1 MKISQAL
8 WLSGLLLCSAAQAA
22 GEPESC
28 HEVRLADV
36 GWSDLNVTNAMTRY
50 LLRALGYE
58 TEVLRLSLPQTY
70 EALARN
76 EADVFL
82 GNWMPA
88 QTKLS
93 QAYIDAGTL
102 ERLHANL
109 EGARYTLAVP
119 QYVYDA
125 GVKNVADIARYA
137 DRFGHTL
144 YGIEPGNDG
153 NALVKKMIANDA
165 FGLGA
170 FTLDESSEQD
180 MLAQVRMKELLDRQW
195 IVFLGWEPHPMNIR
209 HKLAY
214 LDGGDDYFGPHQ
226 GGATVYTV
234 VRKGYAQQCP
244 NVARLLGNL
253 VFSLDM
259 ENQLMD
265 RVLNEKDNPRRAA
278 RLWLQRNPEQLETWL
293 KGVVTRGGTPGN
305 LAIKASLAQ

>member
-8 WLSGLLLCSAAQAA
+8 WLSGLLLSSTVQA
-22 GEPESC
+22 GEAESC
-28 HEVRLADV
+28 QQVRLADV
-36 GWSDLNVTNAMTRY
+36 GWSDLNITNAMTRY
-50 LLRALGYE
+50 LLSALGYE

-70 EALARN
+70 DALAAG

-88 QTKLS
+88 QAKLS
-93 QAYIDAGTL
+93 QPMVDAGAV

-119 QYVYDA
+119 QYVYEA
-125 GVKNVADIARYA
+125 GVKNFADIARFA
-137 DRFGHTL
+137 ERFDRTI

-153 NALVKKMIANDA
+153 NALVKKMIASNA
-165 FGLGA
+165 FGLGD
-170 FTLDESSEQD
+170 FRLDESSEQG
-180 MLAQVRMKELLDRQW
+180 MLTQVRMKELLDRQW
-195 IVFLGWEPHPMNIR
+195 IVFLGWEPHPMNVR

-214 LDGGDDYFGPHQ
+214 LDGGDDYFGPNQ

-253 VFSLDM
+253 EFSLDM

-265 RVLNEKDNPRRAA
+265 RVLNEKDNPRRAV
-278 RLWLQRNPEQLETWL
+278 RNWLKRNPERLDAWL
-293 KGVVTRGGTPGN
+293 KGVATRSGAPGN
-305 LAIKASLAQ
+305 VAVKASLAN

>member
-1 MKISQAL
+1 MKISPAL
-8 WLSGLLLCSAAQAA
+8 WLSGLLLSAAVQA
-22 GEPESC
+22 GEAENC
-28 HEVRLADV
+28 QQVRLADV
-36 GWSDLNVTNAMTRY
+36 GWSDLNITNATARY
-50 LLRALGYE
+50 LLSVLGYE

-70 EALARN
+70 DALAAG
-76 EADVFL
+76 EADAFL

-88 QTKLS
+88 QAKLS
-93 QAYIDAGTL
+93 QSLVDAGAI

-125 GVKNVADIARYA
+125 GVKNFADIARFA
-137 DRFGHTL
+137 ERFDHTL

-153 NALVKKMIANDA
+153 NALVKKMIASNA
-165 FGLGA
+165 FGLGD
-170 FTLDESSEQD
+170 FKLDESSEQG
-180 MLAQVRMKELLDRQW
+180 MLTQVRMKELLDHQW
-195 IVFLGWEPHPMNIR
+195 IVFLGWEPHPMNVR

-214 LDGGDDYFGPHQ
+214 LDGGDEYFGPNQ

-265 RVLNEKDNPRRAA
+265 RVLNEKDNPRRAV
-278 RLWLQRNPEQLETWL
+278 RNWLKRNPERLDAWL
-293 KGVVTRGGTPGN
+293 KGVATRSGAPGN
-305 LAIKASLAQ
+305 VAVKASLAN

>member
-1 MKISQAL
+1 MKIPQAL
-8 WLSGLLLCSAAQAA
+8 WLSGLLLSSTVQA
-22 GEPESC
+22 GEAESC
-28 HEVRLADV
+28 QQVRLADV
-36 GWSDLNVTNAMTRY
+36 GWSDLNITNATARY
-50 LLRALGYE
+50 LLSALGYE

-70 EALARN
+70 DALAAG

-88 QTKLS
+88 QAKLS
-93 QAYIDAGTL
+93 QPLVDAGTV

-109 EGARYTLAVP
+109 QGARYTLAVP

-125 GVKNVADIARYA
+125 GVKNVADIARFA
-137 DRFGHTL
+137 DRFDHTL

-153 NALVKKMIANDA
+153 NALVKKMIASNA
-165 FGLGA
+165 FGLGD
-170 FTLDESSEQD
+170 FKLDESSEQG
-180 MLAQVRMKELLDRQW
+180 MLTQVRMKELLDHQW
-195 IVFLGWEPHPMNIR
+195 IVFLGWEPHPMNVR

-214 LDGGDDYFGPHQ
+214 LDGGDDYFGQNQ

-253 VFSLDM
+253 EFSLDM

-265 RVLNEKDNPRRAA
+265 RVLNEKDNPRRAV
-278 RLWLQRNPEQLETWL
+278 RNWIKRNPERLDAWL
-293 KGVVTRGGTPGN
+293 KGVATRSGAPGS
-305 LAIKASLAQ
+305 AAVKASLAN

>member
-1 MKISQAL
+1 MKIYPAL
-8 WLSGLLLCSAAQAA
+8 WLSGLLLSAAVQA
-22 GEPESC
+22 GEAENC
-28 HEVRLADV
+28 QQVRLADV
-36 GWSDLNVTNAMTRY
+36 GWSDLNITNATARY
-50 LLRALGYE
+50 LLSALGYE

-70 EALARN
+70 DALAAG

-88 QTKLS
+88 QAKLS
-93 QAYIDAGTL
+93 QPRVDAGAV

-125 GVKNVADIARYA
+125 GVKNFADIARFA
-137 DRFGHTL
+137 ERFDHTL

-153 NALVKKMIANDA
+153 NALVKKMIASNA
-165 FGLGA
+165 FGLGD
-170 FTLDESSEQD
+170 FKLDESSEQG
-180 MLAQVRMKELLDRQW
+180 MLTQVRMKELLDHQW
-195 IVFLGWEPHPMNIR
+195 IVFLGWEPHPMNVR

-214 LDGGDDYFGPHQ
+214 LDGGDEYFGPNQ
-226 GGATVYTV
+226 GGATVYTL

-265 RVLNEKDNPRRAA
+265 RVLNEKDNPRRAV
-278 RLWLQRNPEQLETWL
+278 RNWLKRNPERLEAWL
-293 KGVVTRGGTPGN
+293 KGVATRSGAPGN
-305 LAIKASLAQ
+305 VAVKASLAN

>member
-1 MKISQAL
+1 MKISPAL
-8 WLSGLLLCSAAQAA
+8 WLSGLLLSAAVQA
-22 GEPESC
+22 GEAENC
-28 HEVRLADV
+28 QQVRLADV
-36 GWSDLNVTNAMTRY
+36 GWSDLNITNATARY
-50 LLRALGYE
+50 LLSVLGYE

-70 EALARN
+70 DALAAG

-88 QTKLS
+88 QAKLS
-93 QAYIDAGTL
+93 QPLVDAGAV
-102 ERLHANL
+102 ERLHTNL

-125 GVKNVADIARYA
+125 GVKNFADIARFA
-137 DRFGHTL
+137 ERFDHTL

-153 NALVKKMIANDA
+153 NALVKKMIASNA
-165 FGLGA
+165 FGLGD
-170 FTLDESSEQD
+170 FKLDESSEQG
-180 MLAQVRMKELLDRQW
+180 MLTQVRMKELLDHQW
-195 IVFLGWEPHPMNIR
+195 IVFLGWEPHPMNVR
-209 HKLAY
+209 YKLAY
-214 LDGGDDYFGPHQ
+214 LDGGDEYFGPNQ

-265 RVLNEKDNPRRAA
+265 RVLNEKDNPRRAV
-278 RLWLQRNPEQLETWL
+278 RNWLKRNPERLDAWV
-293 KGVVTRGGTPGN
+293 KGVATRSGAPGN
-305 LAIKASLAQ
+305 VAVKASLAD

>member
-1 MKISQAL
+1 MKIFQAL
-8 WLSGLLLCSAAQAA
+8 WLSGLLLSSTVQA
-22 GEPESC
+22 GEAESC
-28 HEVRLADV
+28 QQVRLADV
-36 GWSDLNVTNAMTRY
+36 GWSDLNITNATARY
-50 LLRALGYE
+50 LLSALGYE

-70 EALARN
+70 DALAAG

-88 QTKLS
+88 QAKLS
-93 QAYIDAGTL
+93 QPLVDAGAV

-109 EGARYTLAVP
+109 QGARYTLAVP

-125 GVKNVADIARYA
+125 GVKNVADIARFA
-137 DRFGHTL
+137 DRFDHTL

-153 NALVKKMIANDA
+153 NALVKKMIASNA
-165 FGLGA
+165 FGLGD
-170 FTLDESSEQD
+170 FRLDESSEQG
-180 MLAQVRMKELLDRQW
+180 MLTQVRMKELLDHQW
-195 IVFLGWEPHPMNIR
+195 IVFLGWEPHPMNVR

-214 LDGGDDYFGPHQ
+214 LDGGDDYFGPNQ

-253 VFSLDM
+253 EFSLDM

-265 RVLNEKDNPRRAA
+265 RVLNEKDNPRRAV
-278 RLWLQRNPEQLETWL
+278 RNWIKRNPERLDAWL
-293 KGVVTRGGTPGN
+293 KGVATRSGAPGS
-305 LAIKASLAQ
+305 AAVKASLAN

>member
-8 WLSGLLLCSAAQAA
+8 WLSGLLLSSTVQA
-22 GEPESC
+22 GEAESC
-28 HEVRLADV
+28 QQVRLADV
-36 GWSDLNVTNAMTRY
+36 GWSDLNITNAMTRY
-50 LLRALGYE
+50 LLSALGYE

-70 EALARN
+70 DALAAG

-88 QTKLS
+88 QAKLS
-93 QAYIDAGTL
+93 QPMVDAGAV

-119 QYVYDA
+119 QYVYEA
-125 GVKNVADIARYA
+125 GVKNFADIARFA
-137 DRFGHTL
+137 ERFDRTI

-153 NALVKKMIANDA
+153 NALVKKMIASNA
-165 FGLGA
+165 FGLGD
-170 FTLDESSEQD
+170 FRLDESSEQG
-180 MLAQVRMKELLDRQW
+180 MLTQVRMKELLDRQW
-195 IVFLGWEPHPMNIR
+195 IVFLGWEPHPMNVR

-214 LDGGDDYFGPHQ
+214 LDGGDDYFGPDQ

-253 VFSLDM
+253 EFSLDM

-265 RVLNEKDNPRRAA
+265 RGLNEKDNPRRAV
-278 RLWLQRNPEQLETWL
+278 RNWLKRNPERLDAWL
-293 KGVVTRGGTPGN
+293 KGVATRSGAPGN
-305 LAIKASLAQ
+305 VAVKASLAN

>member
-1 MKISQAL
+1 MKISPAL
-8 WLSGLLLCSAAQAA
+8 WLSGLLLSAAVQA
-22 GEPESC
+22 GEAENC
-28 HEVRLADV
+28 QQVRLADV
-36 GWSDLNVTNAMTRY
+36 GWSDLNITNATARY
-50 LLRALGYE
+50 LLSALGYE

-70 EALARN
+70 DALAAG

-88 QTKLS
+88 QAKLS
-93 QAYIDAGTL
+93 QPQVDAGAV

-125 GVKNVADIARYA
+125 GVKNFADIARFA
-137 DRFGHTL
+137 ERFDHTL

-153 NALVKKMIANDA
+153 NALVKKMIASNA
-165 FGLGA
+165 FGLGD
-170 FTLDESSEQD
+170 FKLDESSEQG
-180 MLAQVRMKELLDRQW
+180 MLTQVRMKELLDHQW
-195 IVFLGWEPHPMNIR
+195 IVFLGWEPHPMNVR

-214 LDGGDDYFGPHQ
+214 LDGGDEYFGPNQ

-234 VRKGYAQQCP
+234 VRKGYAQQCS

-265 RVLNEKDNPRRAA
+265 RVLNEKDNPRRAV
-278 RLWLQRNPEQLETWL
+278 RNWLKHNPERLDAWL
-293 KGVVTRGGTPGN
+293 KGVATRSGAPGN
-305 LAIKASLAQ
+305 VAVKASLAN

>member
-1 MKISQAL
+1 MKTSPAL
-8 WLSGLLLCSAAQAA
+8 WLSGLLLSAAVQA
-22 GEPESC
+22 GEAENC
-28 HEVRLADV
+28 QQVRLADV
-36 GWSDLNVTNAMTRY
+36 GWSDLNITNATARY
-50 LLRALGYE
+50 LLSALGYE

-70 EALARN
+70 DALAAG

-88 QTKLS
+88 QAKLS
-93 QAYIDAGTL
+93 QPQVDAGAV

-125 GVKNVADIARYA
+125 GVKNFADIARFA
-137 DRFGHTL
+137 ERFDHTL

-153 NALVKKMIANDA
+153 NALVKKMIASNS
-165 FGLGA
+165 FGLGD
-170 FTLDESSEQD
+170 FKLDESSEQG
-180 MLAQVRMKELLDRQW
+180 MLTQVRMKELLDHQW
-195 IVFLGWEPHPMNIR
+195 IVFLGWEPHPMNVR

-214 LDGGDDYFGPHQ
+214 LDGGDEYFGPNQ

-234 VRKGYAQQCP
+234 VRKGYAQQCS

-265 RVLNEKDNPRRAA
+265 RVLNEKDNPRRAV
-278 RLWLQRNPEQLETWL
+278 RNWLKRNPERLEAWL
-293 KGVVTRGGTPGN
+293 KGVATRSGAPGN
-305 LAIKASLAQ
+305 VAVKASLAN

>member
-8 WLSGLLLCSAAQAA
+8 WLSGLLLSSTVQA
-22 GEPESC
+22 GEAESC
-28 HEVRLADV
+28 QQVRLTDV
-36 GWSDLNVTNAMTRY
+36 GWSDLNITNATARY
-50 LLRALGYE
+50 LLSALGYE

-70 EALARN
+70 DALAAG
-76 EADVFL
+76 ETDVFL

-88 QTKLS
+88 QAKLS
-93 QAYIDAGTL
+93 QPLVDAGAV

-109 EGARYTLAVP
+109 QGARYTLAVP

-125 GVKNVADIARYA
+125 GVKNVADIARFA
-137 DRFGHTL
+137 DRFDHTL

-153 NALVKKMIANDA
+153 NALVKKMIASNA
-165 FGLGA
+165 FGLVD
-170 FTLDESSEQD
+170 FRLDESSEQG
-180 MLAQVRMKELLDRQW
+180 MLTQVRMKELLDHQW
-195 IVFLGWEPHPMNIR
+195 IVFLGWEPHPMNVR

-214 LDGGDDYFGPHQ
+214 LDGGDDYFGPNQ

-253 VFSLDM
+253 EFSLDM

-265 RVLNEKDNPRRAA
+265 RVLNEKDNPRRAI
-278 RLWLQRNPEQLETWL
+278 RNWLKRNPERLDAWL
-293 KGVVTRGGTPGN
+293 KGVATRSGAPGS
-305 LAIKASLAQ
+305 AAVKASLAN

>member
-1 MKISQAL
+1 MKISPAL
-8 WLSGLLLCSAAQAA
+8 WLSGLLLSAAVQA
-22 GEPESC
+22 GEAENC
-28 HEVRLADV
+28 QQVRLADV
-36 GWSDLNVTNAMTRY
+36 GWSDLNITNATARY
-50 LLRALGYE
+50 LLSVLGYE

-70 EALARN
+70 DALAAG
-76 EADVFL
+76 EADAFL

-88 QTKLS
+88 QAKLS
-93 QAYIDAGTL
+93 QSLVDAGAI

-125 GVKNVADIARYA
+125 GVKNFADIARFA
-137 DRFGHTL
+137 ERFDHTL

-153 NALVKKMIANDA
+153 NALVKKMIASNA
-165 FGLGA
+165 FGLGD
-170 FTLDESSEQD
+170 FKLDESSEQG
-180 MLAQVRMKELLDRQW
+180 MLTQVRMKELLDHQW
-195 IVFLGWEPHPMNIR
+195 IVFLGWEPHPMNVR

-214 LDGGDDYFGPHQ
+214 LDGGDEYFGPNQ

-234 VRKGYAQQCP
+234 VRKGYAQRCP

-265 RVLNEKDNPRRAA
+265 RVLNEKDNPRRAV
-278 RLWLQRNPEQLETWL
+278 RNWLKRNPERLDAWL
-293 KGVVTRGGTPGN
+293 KGVATRSGAPGN
-305 LAIKASLAQ
+305 VAVKASLAD

>member
-8 WLSGLLLCSAAQAA
+8 WLSGLLLSSTVQA
-22 GEPESC
+22 GEAESC
-28 HEVRLADV
+28 QQVRLADV
-36 GWSDLNVTNAMTRY
+36 GWSDLNITNAMTRY
-50 LLRALGYE
+50 LLSALGYE

-70 EALARN
+70 DALAAG

-88 QTKLS
+88 QAKLS
-93 QAYIDAGTL
+93 QPMVDAGAV

-119 QYVYDA
+119 QYVYEA
-125 GVKNVADIARYA
+125 GVKNFADIARFA
-137 DRFGHTL
+137 ERFDRTI

-153 NALVKKMIANDA
+153 NALVKKMIASNA
-165 FGLGA
+165 FGLGD
-170 FTLDESSEQD
+170 FRLDESSEQG
-180 MLAQVRMKELLDRQW
+180 MLTQVRMKELLDQQW
-195 IVFLGWEPHPMNIR
+195 IVFLGWEPHPMNVR

-214 LDGGDDYFGPHQ
+214 LDGGDDYFGPNQ

-253 VFSLDM
+253 EFSLDM

-265 RVLNEKDNPRRAA
+265 RVLNEKDNPRRAV
-278 RLWLQRNPEQLETWL
+278 RNWLKRNPERLDAWL
-293 KGVVTRGGTPGN
+293 KGVATRSGAPGN
-305 LAIKASLAQ
+305 VAVKASLAN

>member
-1 MKISQAL
+1 MKIPQAL
-8 WLSGLLLCSAAQAA
+8 WLSGLLLSSTVQA
-22 GEPESC
+22 GEAESC
-28 HEVRLADV
+28 QQVRLADV
-36 GWSDLNVTNAMTRY
+36 GWSDLNITNATARY
-50 LLRALGYE
+50 LLSALGYE

-70 EALARN
+70 DALAAG

-88 QTKLS
+88 QAKLS
-93 QAYIDAGTL
+93 QPLVDAGTV

-109 EGARYTLAVP
+109 QGARYTLAVP

-125 GVKNVADIARYA
+125 GVKNVADIARFA
-137 DRFGHTL
+137 DRFDHTL

-153 NALVKKMIANDA
+153 NALVKKMIASNA
-165 FGLGA
+165 FGLGD
-170 FTLDESSEQD
+170 FRLDESSEQG
-180 MLAQVRMKELLDRQW
+180 MLTQVRMKELLDHQW
-195 IVFLGWEPHPMNIR
+195 IVFLGWEPHPMNVR

-214 LDGGDDYFGPHQ
+214 LDGGDDYFGPNQ

-253 VFSLDM
+253 EFSLDM

-265 RVLNEKDNPRRAA
+265 RVLNEKDNPRRAV
-278 RLWLQRNPEQLETWL
+278 RNWIKRNPERLDAWL
-293 KGVVTRGGTPGN
+293 KGVATRSGAPGS
-305 LAIKASLAQ
+305 AAVKASLAN

>member
-1 MKISQAL
+1 MKIFQAL
-8 WLSGLLLCSAAQAA
+8 WLSGLLLSSTVQA
-22 GEPESC
+22 GEAESC
-28 HEVRLADV
+28 QQVRLADV
-36 GWSDLNVTNAMTRY
+36 GWSDLNITNATARY
-50 LLRALGYE
+50 LLSALGYK

-70 EALARN
+70 DALAAG

-88 QTKLS
+88 QAKLS
-93 QAYIDAGTL
+93 QPLVDAGAV

-109 EGARYTLAVP
+109 QGARYTLAVP

-125 GVKNVADIARYA
+125 GVKNVADIARFA
-137 DRFGHTL
+137 DRFDHTL

-153 NALVKKMIANDA
+153 NALVKKMIASNA
-165 FGLGA
+165 FGLGD
-170 FTLDESSEQD
+170 FRLDESSEQG
-180 MLAQVRMKELLDRQW
+180 MLTQVRMKELLDHQL
-195 IVFLGWEPHPMNIR
+195 IVFLGWEPHPMNVR

-214 LDGGDDYFGPHQ
+214 LDGGDDYFGPNQ

-253 VFSLDM
+253 EFSLDM

-265 RVLNEKDNPRRAA
+265 RVLNEKDNPRRAV
-278 RLWLQRNPEQLETWL
+278 RNWLKRNPERLDAWL
-293 KGVVTRGGTPGN
+293 KGVATLSGAPGT
-305 LAIKASLAQ
+305 AAVKASLAN

>member
-8 WLSGLLLCSAAQAA
+8 WLSGLLLSSTVQA
-22 GEPESC
+22 GEAESC
-28 HEVRLADV
+28 QQVRLADV
-36 GWSDLNVTNAMTRY
+36 GWSDLNITNAMTRY
-50 LLRALGYE
+50 LLSALGYE

-70 EALARN
+70 DALAAG

-88 QTKLS
+88 QAKLS
-93 QAYIDAGTL
+93 QPMVDAGAV

-119 QYVYDA
+119 QYVYKA
-125 GVKNVADIARYA
+125 GVKNFADIARFA
-137 DRFGHTL
+137 ERFDRTI

-153 NALVKKMIANDA
+153 NALVKKMIASNA
-165 FGLGA
+165 FGLGD
-170 FTLDESSEQD
+170 FRLDESSEQG
-180 MLAQVRMKELLDRQW
+180 MLTQVRMKELLDRQW
-195 IVFLGWEPHPMNIR
+195 IVFLGWEPHPMNVR

-214 LDGGDDYFGPHQ
+214 LDGGDDYFGPNQ

-253 VFSLDM
+253 EFSLDM

-265 RVLNEKDNPRRAA
+265 RVLNEKDNPRRAV
-278 RLWLQRNPEQLETWL
+278 RNWLKRNPERLDAWL
-293 KGVVTRGGTPGN
+293 KGVATRSGAPGN
-305 LAIKASLAQ
+305 VAVKASLAN

>member
-1 MKISQAL
+1 MKISPAL
-8 WLSGLLLCSAAQAA
+8 WLSGLLLSAAVQA
-22 GEPESC
+22 GEAENC
-28 HEVRLADV
+28 QQVRLADV
-36 GWSDLNVTNAMTRY
+36 GWSDLNITNATARY
-50 LLRALGYE
+50 LLSVLGYE

-70 EALARN
+70 DALAAG

-93 QAYIDAGTL
+93 QPLVDAGAID
-102 ERLHANL
+102 RLHANL

-125 GVKNVADIARYA
+125 GVKNFADIARFA
-137 DRFGHTL
+137 ERFDRTL

-153 NALVKKMIANDA
+153 NALVKKMIASNA
-165 FGLGA
+165 FGLGD
-170 FTLDESSEQD
+170 FKLDESSEQG
-180 MLAQVRMKELLDRQW
+180 MLTQVRMKELLDRQW
-195 IVFLGWEPHPMNIR
+195 IVFLGWEPHPMNVR

-214 LDGGDDYFGPHQ
+214 LDGGDEYFGPNQ

-234 VRKGYAQQCP
+234 VRKGYAQLCP

-265 RVLNEKDNPRRAA
+265 QVLNEKDNPRRAV
-278 RLWLQRNPEQLETWL
+278 RNWLKRNPEHLDVWL
-293 KGVVTRGGTPGN
+293 KGVTTRSGAPGN
-305 LAIKASLAQ
+305 ASVKATLAN

>member
-1 MKISQAL
+1 MKIFQAL
-8 WLSGLLLCSAAQAA
+8 WLSGLLLSSTVQA
-22 GEPESC
+22 GEAESC
-28 HEVRLADV
+28 QQVRLADV
-36 GWSDLNVTNAMTRY
+36 GWSDLNITNATARY
-50 LLRALGYE
+50 LLSALGYE

-70 EALARN
+70 DALAAG
-76 EADVFL
+76 EADAFL

-88 QTKLS
+88 QAKLS
-93 QAYIDAGTL
+93 QSLVDAGAI

-125 GVKNVADIARYA
+125 GVKNFADIARFA
-137 DRFGHTL
+137 ERFDHTL

-153 NALVKKMIANDA
+153 NALVKKMIASNA
-165 FGLGA
+165 FGLGD
-170 FTLDESSEQD
+170 FKLDESSEQG
-180 MLAQVRMKELLDRQW
+180 MLTQVRMKELLDHQW
-195 IVFLGWEPHPMNIR
+195 IVFLGWEPHPMNVR

-214 LDGGDDYFGPHQ
+214 LDGGDDYFGPNQ

-253 VFSLDM
+253 EFSLDM

-265 RVLNEKDNPRRAA
+265 RVLNEKDNPRRAV
-278 RLWLQRNPEQLETWL
+278 RNWIKRNPERLDAWL
-293 KGVVTRGGTPGN
+293 KGVATRSGAPGS
-305 LAIKASLAQ
+305 AAVKASLAN

>member
-8 WLSGLLLCSAAQAA
+8 WLSGLLLSSTVQA
-22 GEPESC
+22 GEAESC
-28 HEVRLADV
+28 QQVRLADV
-36 GWSDLNVTNAMTRY
+36 GWSDLNITNAMTRY
-50 LLRALGYE
+50 LLSALGYE

-70 EALARN
+70 DALAAG

-88 QTKLS
+88 QAKLS
-93 QAYIDAGTL
+93 QPMVDAGAV

-119 QYVYDA
+119 QYVYEA
-125 GVKNVADIARYA
+125 GVKNFADIARFA
-137 DRFGHTL
+137 ERFDRTI

-153 NALVKKMIANDA
+153 NALVKKMIASNA
-165 FGLGA
+165 FGLGD
-170 FTLDESSEQD
+170 FRLDESSEQG
-180 MLAQVRMKELLDRQW
+180 MLTQVRMKELLDRQW
-195 IVFLGWEPHPMNIR
+195 IVFLGWEPHPMNVR

-214 LDGGDDYFGPHQ
+214 LDGGDDYFGPDQ

-253 VFSLDM
+253 EFSLDM

-265 RVLNEKDNPRRAA
+265 RVLNEKDNPRRAV
-278 RLWLQRNPEQLETWL
+278 RNWLKRNPERLDAWL
-293 KGVVTRGGTPGN
+293 KGVATRSGAPGN
-305 LAIKASLAQ
+305 VAVKASLAN

>member
-1 MKISQAL
+1 MKIYPAL
-8 WLSGLLLCSAAQAA
+8 WLSGLLLSAAVQA
-22 GEPESC
+22 GEAENC
-28 HEVRLADV
+28 QQVRLADV
-36 GWSDLNVTNAMTRY
+36 GWSDLNITNATARY
-50 LLRALGYE
+50 LLSALGYE

-70 EALARN
+70 DALAAG

-88 QTKLS
+88 QAKLS
-93 QAYIDAGTL
+93 QPQVDAGAV

-125 GVKNVADIARYA
+125 GVKNFADIARFA
-137 DRFGHTL
+137 ERFDHTL

-153 NALVKKMIANDA
+153 NALVKKMIASNA
-165 FGLGA
+165 FGLGD
-170 FTLDESSEQD
+170 FKLDESSEQG
-180 MLAQVRMKELLDRQW
+180 MLTQVRMKELLDHQW
-195 IVFLGWEPHPMNIR
+195 IVFLGWEPHPMNVR

-214 LDGGDDYFGPHQ
+214 LDGGDEYFGPNQ

-234 VRKGYAQQCP
+234 VRKGYAQQCS

-265 RVLNEKDNPRRAA
+265 RVLNEKDNPRRAV
-278 RLWLQRNPEQLETWL
+278 RNWLKRNPERLEAWL
-293 KGVVTRGGTPGN
+293 KGVATRSGAPGN
-305 LAIKASLAQ
+305 VAVKASLAN

>member
-1 MKISQAL
+1 MKIPQAL
-8 WLSGLLLCSAAQAA
+8 WLSGLLLSSTVQA
-22 GEPESC
+22 GEAESC
-28 HEVRLADV
+28 QQVRLADV
-36 GWSDLNVTNAMTRY
+36 GWSDLNITNATARY
-50 LLRALGYE
+50 LLSALGYE

-70 EALARN
+70 DALAAG

-88 QTKLS
+88 QAKLS
-93 QAYIDAGTL
+93 QPLVDAGTV

-109 EGARYTLAVP
+109 QGARYTLAVP

-125 GVKNVADIARYA
+125 GVKNVADIARFA
-137 DRFGHTL
+137 DRFDHTL

-153 NALVKKMIANDA
+153 NALVKKMIASNA
-165 FGLGA
+165 FGLGD
-170 FTLDESSEQD
+170 FKLDESSEQG
-180 MLAQVRMKELLDRQW
+180 MLTQVRMKELLDHQW
-195 IVFLGWEPHPMNIR
+195 IVFLGWEPHPMNVR

-214 LDGGDDYFGPHQ
+214 LDGGDDYFGPNQ

-253 VFSLDM
+253 EFSLDM

-265 RVLNEKDNPRRAA
+265 RVLNEKDNPRRAV
-278 RLWLQRNPEQLETWL
+278 RNWIKRNPERLDAWL
-293 KGVVTRGGTPGN
+293 KGVATRSGAPGS
-305 LAIKASLAQ
+305 AAVKASLAN